1 MRLELLNPHIV
12 PYVIT
17 HANVIIT
24 GDVSSL
30 TSNFKIV
37 FIATKRIEDGE
48 LFDLVDEQPLDEVV
62 VNNQPFELYVKLRRC
77 VTQIELIHEVN
88 TILQSFNGLF
98 IGTLKGLDLRI
109 KSVEFREINNNNE

>member
-1 MRLELLNPHIV
+1 MRLELLNTHIV

-17 HANVIIT
+17 HADVVIT

-37 FIATKRIEDGE
+37 FIATKRLEGDV
-48 LFDLVDEQPLDEVV
+48 LFDLVEDQPLDQVV
-62 VNNQPFELYVKLRRC
+62 VNNQPFDLYVKLRRC
-77 VTQIELIHEVN
+77 VDEFELIEQVN

-98 IGTLKGLDLRI
+98 VGTLKGLDLRI